1 MTTRSLS
8 GKADPIVRKIGKTD
22 VLEALS
28 LGLRDFQ
35 RAPVYGLTLGAVCAL
50 TGLAILLLLMWW
62 GMPYFAY
69 PLGAGFAIVAP
80 FIGTLLYEVS
90 RRLEQALP
98 LSWTGIWQTVKSRSE
113 VRWMGFMTLFVL
125 IVWMYQVRLLLAV
138 ILGFTAMSASMTDF
152 MRIVLTTSEGLTFLA
167 IGNVVGAI
175 LGTILFSL
183 SVVSFPLVL
192 DRDVDFVTAM
202 ITSVRAVSANAWP
215 MALWA
220 AIIVGVLLVSS
231 LPFFLGLVVTLPV
244 LGHASWH
251 LYRRVVA
258 AEEPTAGRAA

>member
-8 GKADPIVRKIGKTD
+8 GKADPVVRQITRAD

-35 RAPVYGLTLGAVCAL
+35 RAPMYGLTLGGVTAA
-50 TGLAILLLLMWW
+50 TGLAILLLLMWA

-69 PLGAGFAIVAP
+69 PLGAGFALVAP

-90 RRLEQALP
+90 RRLERDLP
-98 LSWTGIWQTVKSRSE
+98 LSWGEVWRTVKGRSE

-138 ILGFTAMSASMTDF
+138 ILGFTAMSASMFDF
-152 MRIVLTTSEGLTFLA
+152 IRIVLTTSEGLTFLA

-175 LGTILFSL
+175 LATVLFSL

-202 ITSVRAVSANAWP
+202 ITSVRAVSMNTWP
-215 MALWA
+215 MLLWA
-220 AIIVGVLLVSS
+220 AIIVALLVVAS
-231 LPFFLGLVVTLPV
+231 LPGFLGLVVVLPV
-244 LGHASWH
+244 LGHATWH
-251 LYRRVVA
+251 LYRRVVV
-258 AEEPTAGRAA
+258 EEGAKG